1 MVYYIIA
8 HHLILRY
15 IALYI
20 NSEKNIGRP
29 RPRCRCPGSALGRL
43 SFLAHSIG
51 GFMVRAALPML
62 SEFAPKMGVLNT
74 AKEEMAKFNE
84 RYAAKRYVMVSY
96 IMVRYIQWCIL
107 PYTF

>member
-1 MVYYIIA
+1 MA

-20 NSEKNIGRP
+20 NIGRP

-96 IMVRYIQWCIL
+96 IMVHHLMVRYIKCL
-107 PYTF
+107 VRDT